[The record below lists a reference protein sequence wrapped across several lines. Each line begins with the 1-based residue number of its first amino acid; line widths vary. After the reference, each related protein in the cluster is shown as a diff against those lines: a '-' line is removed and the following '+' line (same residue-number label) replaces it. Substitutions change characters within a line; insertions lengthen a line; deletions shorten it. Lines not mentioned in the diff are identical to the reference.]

1 MSKKIYLGKLE
12 ELENH
17 LPRKF
22 DLEDDLQIALFKCDN
37 EFYAIDDLCSHDE
50 ASLAEGDVE
59 GCEVVCPL
67 HGAKFD
73 IKTGKN
79 LSLPAVRPVKSYP
92 VIVEDGLVYIQVE
105 ED

>member
-1 MSKKIYLGKLE
+1 
-12 ELENH
+12 
-17 LPRKF
+17 
-22 DLEDDLQIALFKCDN
+22 
-37 EFYAIDDLCSHDE
+37 
-50 ASLAEGDVE
+50 
-59 GCEVVCPL
+59 VVCPL